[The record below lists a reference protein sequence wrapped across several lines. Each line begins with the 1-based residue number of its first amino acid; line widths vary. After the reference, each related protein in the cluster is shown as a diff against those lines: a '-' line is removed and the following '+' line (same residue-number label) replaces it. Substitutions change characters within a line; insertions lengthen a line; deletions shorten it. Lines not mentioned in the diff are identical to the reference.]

1 MRIPPLTVLLFA
13 AVILPAKAQLVVE
26 VVADRDQFLR
36 DESLPVKVRVTNR
49 SGQSLRLGVD
59 NEWLSFTLEGHDTGA
74 VLKRAEVPVKGEF
87 TLESA
92 QMATRQ
98 VDLSPCYDLSQP
110 GRYTITATVRIKEWG
125 SETVSRPRRIEI
137 VRGTKLWE
145 QEFGVPTA
153 SGEPETRRYILQ
165 QANYQKQLKLYLRLT
180 DLSDNK
186 VFRVFPLGPL
196 VSFNQPEAQVDRSS
210 ELNTLFQTGARSFL
224 FYVIRTDGEVAI
236 RQTYDYTT
244 TRPMLRS
251 NDEGRIYVAGGIR
264 RMTPND
270 IPTSIPV
277 SAAVTRAPDS
287 ATSLITTNSATEQPK
302 KNGRDAKK

>member
-1 MRIPPLTVLLFA
+1 MVLLFA
-13 AVILPAKAQLVVE
+13 AAILPATGQLAVE
-26 VVADRDQFLR
+26 VVVDRDQFLR

-49 SGQSLRLGVD
+49 SGQPLRLGAD
-59 NEWLSFTLEGHDTGA
+59 NEWLSFSVEGPETGT
-74 VLKRAEVPVKGEF
+74 VFKTAEVPVKGEF

-92 QMATRQ
+92 QVATRQ

-125 SETVSRPRRIEI
+125 NETASRPRRIEI

-145 QEFGVPTA
+145 QEFGVPTE
-153 SGEPETRRYILQ
+153 SGLPETRRYILQ

-186 VFRVFPLGPL
+186 VFRVFPLGSL
-196 VSFNQPEAQVDRSS
+196 VSFSQPEAQLDRGS
-210 ELNTLFQTGARSFL
+210 ELSTLFQTGARSFL
-224 FYVIRTDGEVAI
+224 FYVIRPDGEVVI

-244 TRPMLRS
+244 TRPTLRA

-264 RMTPND
+264 RLTSND
-270 IPTSIPV
+270 IPTSTP
-277 SAAVTRAPDS
+277 AN
-287 ATSLITTNSATEQPK
+287 TSLTPAPNPGTGSPTNSSAKDRPKQDGKAPK
-302 KNGRDAKK
+302 K